1 VIFVSAKQASQ
12 LRWPS
17 DVPTLVASFLPLQLH
32 GIVPFVCT
40 VQFSLNDNILKPKIR
55 HVNAIVIACKLY
67 RSLPQKRV
75 GYPLFFL
82 SICDRSV
89 PTSYNV

>member
-1 VIFVSAKQASQ
+1 MIFVSAKQASQ

-55 HVNAIVIACKLY
+55 HVNVIVIPLLVNFTGKRNSY
-67 RSLPQKRV
+67 SSLV
-75 GYPLFFL
+75 CL
-82 SICDRSV
+82 
-89 PTSYNV
+89 

>member
-1 VIFVSAKQASQ
+1 MIFVSAKQASQ

-55 HVNAIVIACKLY
+55 HVNAIVIPRGFALLVNFTAKACWL
-67 RSLPQKRV
+67 SAL
-75 GYPLFFL
+75 LFCPFA
-82 SICDRSV
+82 
-89 PTSYNV
+89 T